1 MKNRGCLF
9 VAILLAGA
17 AVSLPAAAAF
27 KCTTKNGVTYQDKP
41 CQDADQN
48 LVFVSARDDRARLDD
63 RALQRVKL
71 TEPPTQDR
79 ARMTLDLRKA
89 DELTEYQEWLER
101 AQKKADSLRAC
112 LTREVTC
119 NATALRV
126 NALYLS
132 ETQLEG
138 ALGSP
143 DDRQLLGMER
153 RSQWTVR
160 VNDSGRLQ
168 NVRLVAAWG
177 LCSDDKNYFATGHG
191 HRACRISV
199 E

>member
-1 MKNRGCLF
+1 
-9 VAILLAGA
+9 
-17 AVSLPAAAAF
+17 
-27 KCTTKNGVTYQDKP
+27 
-41 CQDADQN
+41 
-48 LVFVSARDDRARLDD
+48 
-63 RALQRVKL
+63 
-71 TEPPTQDR
+71 
-79 ARMTLDLRKA
+79 
-89 DELTEYQEWLER
+89 
-101 AQKKADSLRAC
+101 
-112 LTREVTC
+112 VTC

-168 NVRLVAAWG
+168 NVKLVAAWG